1 MEGRLKILGKLR
13 RLGHSVNTI
22 VGNATV
28 VLFVVMT
35 LIVWAQI
42 FFRFILGDGI
52 VWAEEIA
59 KYMMVWMALLGAS
72 VVYAEQGHISI
83 DFFIA
88 NSGRVRWIKMVH
100 TLLATVLF
108 IVLIVCG
115 IKYAQLGQRL
125 ISPASGI
132 RKFWP
137 YLAIPAGGVFLLFQ
151 SGMRFIDLF
160 TAAGDNDP
168 EAPAGDSPSTERRGT
183 QQ

>member
-1 MEGRLKILGKLR
+1 
-13 RLGHSVNTI
+13 
-22 VGNATV
+22 
-28 VLFVVMT
+28 MT

-42 FFRFILGDGI
+42 FFRFIMGDGI

-72 VVYAEQGHISI
+72 VVYYEQGHISI

-88 NSGRVRWIKMVH
+88 NKGKIRWIKLFH
-100 TLLATVLF
+100 TLVGAFLF
-108 IVLIVCG
+108 VVLIICG

-137 YLAIPAGGVFLLFQ
+137 YLAIPTGGFFLLFQ
-151 SGMRFIDLF
+151 SGVRFISLL
-160 TAAGDNDP
+160 TNKEEGRPAAS
-168 EAPAGDSPSTERRGT
+168 APDSHLVERKEDRR
-183 QQ
+183 